1 MRIIK
6 MILLVLLIIVVGIQF
21 IRPVRN
27 ESEQVLLTDITMTFN
42 MPDSVLDALKISCY
56 NCHSSNTIYPFYAN
70 FQPVAWMLNN
80 HVKNGKDKLNFSDF
94 GAYSRRRQ
102 LSKLKSM
109 VSQIQDDKMPLPSYT
124 LFHKDAALTEKNKL
138 SIINWANKTTDSL
151 SSNQ

>member
-27 ESEQVLLTDITMTFN
+27 ESEQVLLTDITKTFN

-56 NCHSSNTIYPFYAN
+56 NCHSNNTIYPFYAN

-80 HVKNGKDKLNFSDF
+80 HVKNGKGKLNFSEF
-94 GAYSRRRQ
+94 RLVA
-102 LSKLKSM
+102 
-109 VSQIQDDKMPLPSYT
+109 
-124 LFHKDAALTEKNKL
+124 
-138 SIINWANKTTDSL
+138 
-151 SSNQ
+151 